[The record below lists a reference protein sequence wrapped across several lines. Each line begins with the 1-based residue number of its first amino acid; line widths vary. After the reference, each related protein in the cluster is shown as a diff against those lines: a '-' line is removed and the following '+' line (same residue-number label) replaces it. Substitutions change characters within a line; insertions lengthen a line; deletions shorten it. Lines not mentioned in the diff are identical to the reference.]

1 MAAGFAW
8 LAAGRF
14 PALPPP
20 MNFGGEKGGESFFLL
35 SSWDVQAVRR
45 GCHVL
50 FLHLAGCERC
60 MLLLTSSP
68 AVQKL
73 LGNRAGNAR
82 LQAAATPPTPSSYAV
97 GGERV
102 RCGLRANA
110 LSAACGT
117 FPEEFG
123 KQAARGSPAH
133 RAGEFLVE
141 VSRIRR
147 KAVLLFAQPG
157 IRLSAARLARAGMRP
172 VSGQAV
178 QAFVRSVDDSTKH
191 SQWKR

>member
-1 MAAGFAW
+1 
-8 LAAGRF
+8 
-14 PALPPP
+14 
-20 MNFGGEKGGESFFLL
+20 MNSGWEKGGESFFLL
-35 SSWDVQAVRR
+35 SSRDMQAVRR

-50 FLHLAGCERC
+50 FLHLADYKRC
-60 MLLLTSSP
+60 MFLLTSRP
-68 AVQKL
+68 AVHML
-73 LGNRAGNAR
+73 LGGRAGNAC
-82 LQAAATPPTPSSYAV
+82 LQAAATPPTPSSCAT

-110 LSAACGT
+110 LSAARGA
-117 FPEEFG
+117 FPEGIG

-147 KAVLLFAQPG
+147 KTVLLFAQPG
-157 IRLSAARLARAGMRP
+157 IRLPAARAKRAGMRP

-178 QAFVRSVDDSTKH
+178 RMFARSADDSTKY
-191 SQWKR
+191 SQWKK